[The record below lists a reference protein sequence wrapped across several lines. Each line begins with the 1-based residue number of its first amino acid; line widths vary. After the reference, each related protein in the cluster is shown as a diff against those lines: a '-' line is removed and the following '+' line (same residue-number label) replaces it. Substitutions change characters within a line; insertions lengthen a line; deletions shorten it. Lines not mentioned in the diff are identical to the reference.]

1 MQAHQQSASGAA
13 QAIDREQLSSHIRTL
28 ISLEETETPIVSW
41 YIEHDPERDST
52 SASFNRRVRALRW
65 VLRGQELDQCEE
77 TFERVQRYLT
87 NEVRPTTRGV
97 AIFARAGTR
106 PFFLGLQLQV
116 PVPGRLSVN
125 STPNVHHLVKLND
138 KSADIVGTRAGAQ
151 P

>member
-41 YIEHDPERDST
+41 YT
-52 SASFNRRVRALRW
+52 
-65 VLRGQELDQCEE
+65 DQCEE

-116 PVPGRLSVN
+116 PVPGRLSVS

-138 KSADIVGTRAGAQ
+138 RSADIVGTRAGAQ